1 MGFNIRSSSTEPIYE
16 QKYWFFFGTLIREL
30 FLLNS
35 PLFLAAVRS
44 FLRRT
49 VRDHLIWAFQ
59 TILLFSLKL
68 EKKGLN
74 ISSIQ
79 TSNFTF
85 GLKQG
90 FFNKTLKG
98 GLEFLFW
105 GLIYCFAILVI
116 QTKWIHLVL
125 QKHYI
130 IQRNI
135 LDNLFEWRHNAI
147 CSYLFSL

>member
-98 GLEFLFW
+98 GLEFFVL
-105 GLIYCFAILVI
+105 GADILLCNFGNSD
-116 QTKWIHLVL
+116 QMNTFGPSKTLHNTKKYTW
-125 QKHYI
+125 
-130 IQRNI
+130 
-135 LDNLFEWRHNAI
+135 
-147 CSYLFSL
+147 